1 MTPPKTTGQYKST
14 LVTGTMLPGH
24 AKITLPG
31 RTKDHTCEV
40 GAASLALNAE
50 AKAEKHLVSFSI
62 PVLCTGLA
70 KPVVR
75 TLPVETIGISSR
87 HV

>member
-1 MTPPKTTGQYKST
+1 
-14 LVTGTMLPGH
+14 MLPGH

-31 RTKDHTCEV
+31 HTKDHTCEGSV
-40 GAASLALNAE
+40 NAE

-62 PVLCTGLA
+62 PMLCTGLA

-75 TLPVETIGISSR
+75 TLPVETIAISTR